1 MELATVQCG
10 SSPLHFPPENLFLLP
25 KSNISTLSYRNYKPK
40 LSRRRRSTISASS
53 SSSSSSSGSDGFS
66 WLRLSQSI
74 LRGSQRFFEKMGE
87 SVKKETG
94 FDAEDVIVTV
104 DGLSSRAQGSAQDS
118 LDRVNSEL
126 LPQFVSWNKWERWKV
141 CLHCRSHKAL
151 FFLINV

>member
-1 MELATVQCG
+1 
-10 SSPLHFPPENLFLLP
+10 
-25 KSNISTLSYRNYKPK
+25 
-40 LSRRRRSTISASS
+40 
-53 SSSSSSSGSDGFS
+53 
-66 WLRLSQSI
+66 
-74 LRGSQRFFEKMGE
+74 MGE

-141 CLHCRSHKAL
+141 CLSLPKS
-151 FFLINV
+151 